1 MSWTAVARKD
11 FQDARLS
18 RSLWLLTGLFVLFA
32 AGMAWV
38 YTEIEALGAGDPEL
52 TALGLYDFLASSATL
67 FVSIAALV
75 LAYKAV
81 AGERDS
87 GSVKLLLGLPH
98 SRLDVV
104 LGKVVGRT
112 ATLAVS
118 IVLGFVV
125 ALGVIVALYDAY
137 SLVDY
142 ALFVGVTLLFALVYV
157 SLMVGISA
165 SVSTSGKAA
174 ALAFGTFV
182 VVELLWGAVATAAV
196 YVANGFA
203 LPATITQYPTWY
215 FGIVSL
221 SPSAAYQSALATVL
235 DGASTTGEVIGGTAE
250 AVYLE
255 PWFGFVWL
263 ALWLVVPL
271 AVGAFRFNR
280 ADL

>member
-38 YTEIEALGAGDPEL
+38 YTEFSALGADDPEL

-75 LAYKAV
+75 LAYKAI

-104 LGKVVGRT
+104 VGKVVGRT

-142 ALFVGVTLLFALVYV
+142 ALFVGLTLLFALVYV

-165 SVSTSGKAA
+165 SVATSGKAA

-196 YVANGFA
+196 YVANGFS
-203 LPATITQYPTWY
+203 LPAIADYPTWY

-235 DGASTTGEVIGGTAE
+235 DDASTAGEVIGSNAE
-250 AVYLE
+250 AIYLE

-263 ALWLVVPL
+263 TLWLVVPL
-271 AVGAFRFNR
+271 AIGAFRFSR

>member
-1 MSWTAVARKD
+1 MTWTAVARKD

-18 RSLWLLTGLFVLFA
+18 RSLWLLSALFVLFA

-38 YTEIEALGAGDPEL
+38 YTEFQTLGNGDPEL

-67 FVSIAALV
+67 FVSITALV
-75 LAYKAV
+75 LAYKSI

-87 GSVKLLLGLPH
+87 GSAKLLLGLPH

-104 LGKVVGRT
+104 VGKVVGRT
-112 ATLAVS
+112 ATLSVS
-118 IVLGFVV
+118 IVLGFAV
-125 ALGVIVALYDAY
+125 ALGVVVALYDSY

-157 SLMVGISA
+157 GIMVGISA
-165 SVSTSGKAA
+165 SVSTSSKAS

-203 LPATITQYPTWY
+203 LPTALADYPTWY

-235 DGASTTGEVIGGTAE
+235 DGANTTGGLAGVE

-263 ALWLVVPL
+263 ALWLAVPL
-271 AVGAFRFNR
+271 LVGYWRFEA